1 MLDAAPEEV
10 REDAARRTLPQAM
23 QSAVKLMVEV
33 GVDHI
38 VKLPDDVPVGPAEI
52 IVLVGQPA
60 PGANVLDDFDPIE
73 PASPLRLSDLVN
85 EDRG

>member
-1 MLDAAPEEV
+1 
-10 REDAARRTLPQAM
+10 M
-23 QSAVKLMVEV
+23 QSAVKLTVEV
-33 GVDHI
+33 GVDHV

-52 IVLVGQPA
+52 TVLVGEPA